1 MSDTPTHR
9 ASINQMSVDQ
19 LDEMLTAI
27 RERRLERVHKLEAI
41 AKIKSD
47 DAQLT
52 SWLAFERAYKIA
64 KRAMDKLEEQERK
77 VDTLVHKLRLKAMVV
92 QFEVRGEEDAAD

>member
-1 MSDTPTHR
+1 
-9 ASINQMSVDQ
+9 MSVDE
-19 LDEMLTAI
+19 LDAMLEDI

-52 SWLAFERAYKIA
+52 SWLAFERAYKVT
-64 KRAMDKLEEQERK
+64 KRAVDKLIEQEKR
-77 VDTLVHKLRLKAMVV
+77 VDQLIHKLRLKAMVV
-92 QFEVRGEEDAAD
+92 QLEVREEEAA

>member
-1 MSDTPTHR
+1 VSDTPTQR
-9 ASINQMSVDQ
+9 ATINQLSVDE
-19 LDEMLTAI
+19 LDVMLTGM
-27 RERRLERVHKLEAI
+27 RERRLTRVHKLEEI

-64 KRAMDKLEEQERK
+64 KRAMDRLEEQEKR
-77 VDTLVHKLRLKAMVV
+77 VDQLIHKLRLKAMVV
-92 QFEVRGEEDAAD
+92 QLEVREEQDAAD